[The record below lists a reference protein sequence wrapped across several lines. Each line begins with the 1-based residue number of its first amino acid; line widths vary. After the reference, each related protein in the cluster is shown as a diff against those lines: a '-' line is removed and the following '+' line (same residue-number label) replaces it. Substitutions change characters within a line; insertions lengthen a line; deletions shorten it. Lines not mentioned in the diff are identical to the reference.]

1 MTSKLP
7 AFDFIQESHGDKNW
21 FDATDR
27 QVPITSRADQYS
39 ANPPLATHNSVTFAK
54 PKIQVE
60 IPPPIREAA
69 DVPTFPLEL
78 TPALTFALWLT
89 LEIIGILH
97 VLHALMH
104 VRTSQG
110 TIAWVISLVTFPYLA
125 IPLYWLVGRS
135 RFTGYVHG
143 RRAGDSR
150 LRKLA
155 ESMHQRM
162 RHYAINIPD
171 EDVFSKAAMFLGG
184 LPFTRGNQLE
194 LLIDGEEM
202 FERLFA
208 EMRKAESY
216 LCVNFY
222 IVKNDRIGTRFQQ
235 AMVER
240 AQAGVKVL
248 FLFDEIGSHK
258 LPRRYLRT
266 LRQAGVECESFG
278 TNRHWWSRLQVNF
291 RNHRKIVVIDGK
303 SAFLGGLNIGDEYLG
318 RDARYGAWRDTH
330 LQLRGPVVQ
339 AVQMV
344 FLEDWFWATARVPEL
359 HWNTY
364 PETADQVAAI
374 IPTGPADPADS
385 WQLVVAEAAN
395 SSRQRLWIA
404 SPYFVPDEGVLTA
417 LQAAAIRGVDVRILI
432 PERADHLLVWLSAFS
447 YYEQSIP
454 YGIRLFRYQ
463 RGFLHQKV
471 MLSDDRLAAV
481 GTANLDNRSF
491 RLNFEITA
499 FSPDP
504 GFVDEIDHML
514 TVDFSHARE
523 AAVEDFTRRSF
534 LFRAACRAA
543 RLFAP
548 IQ

>member
-1 MTSKLP
+1 MLSLL
-7 AFDFIQESHGDKNW
+7 GW
-21 FDATDR
+21 
-27 QVPITSRADQYS
+27 
-39 ANPPLATHNSVTFAK
+39 LA
-54 PKIQVE
+54 
-60 IPPPIREAA
+60 
-69 DVPTFPLEL
+69 LEL
-78 TPALTFALWLT
+78 
-89 LEIIGILH
+89 IGLLH

-104 VRTSQG
+104 VRTAQG
-110 TIAWVISLVTFPYLA
+110 TIAWVIFLLTFPYLA
-125 IPLYWLVGRS
+125 IPLYWVVGRS
-135 RFTGYVHG
+135 RFSGYVRG
-143 RRAGDSR
+143 RRAGDER

-155 ESMHQRM
+155 ESMHR
-162 RHYAINIPD
+162 RLRRYEIEIPD
-171 EDVFSKAAMFLGG
+171 EDAFARAAMILGG
-184 LPFTRGNQLE
+184 LPFTRGNALE

-202 FERLFA
+202 FERLFR
-208 EMRKAESY
+208 EMRQAREY
-216 LCVNFY
+216 LCVNFF
-222 IVKNDRIGTRFQQ
+222 IVKNDQLGKRFQQ
-235 AMVER
+235 ALVER

-248 FLFDEIGSHK
+248 FLFDEFGSHK
-258 LPRRYLRT
+258 LPHHYLRT
-266 LRQAGVECESFG
+266 LRDAGVECRSFG

-303 SAFLGGLNIGDEYLG
+303 TAFLGGLNVGDEYLG
-318 RDARYGAWRDTH
+318 RDVKFGPWRDTH
-330 LQLRGPVVQ
+330 LQLQGPAVQ

-344 FLEDWFWATARVPEL
+344 FLEDWFWASETVPQL
-359 HWNTY
+359 RWTTR
-364 PETADQVAAI
+364 PEAADQVAAI

-395 SSRQRLWIA
+395 SSRHRLWIT

-417 LQAAAIRGVDVRILI
+417 LQAAAIRGVDVRILL

-454 YGIRLFRYQ
+454 YGVRLFRYH

-471 MLSDDRLAAV
+471 MLIDDRLAAV

-504 GFVDEIDHML
+504 RFVEQVTRML
-514 TVDFSHARE
+514 VLDFKHARE
-523 AAVEDFTRRSF
+523 ARVEDFTKSSF

-543 RLFAP
+543 RLLAP